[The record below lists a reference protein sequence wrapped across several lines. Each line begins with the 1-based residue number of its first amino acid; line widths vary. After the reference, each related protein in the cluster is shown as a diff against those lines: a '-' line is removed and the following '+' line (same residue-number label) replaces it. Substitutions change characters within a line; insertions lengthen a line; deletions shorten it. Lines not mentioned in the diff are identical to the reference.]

1 MVNGRKEKRKE
12 KKLSSKRASKVFRA
26 VQRAK
31 SSLGLQSRLPARHS
45 AVETRRLRLVLLRG
59 SLLGGLLG
67 LGLGG
72 RLTIGTLV
80 LHVLIIDVESLIDL
94 SAEGLFVIQTIRQE
108 LVCVFPTIRGAK
120 GKY

>member
-1 MVNGRKEKRKE
+1 MVERKKRK

-31 SSLGLQSRLPARHS
+31 SSLGLQSQLSARHS

-59 SLLGGLLG
+59 NLLGGLLG
-67 LGLGG
+67 LGLAG

-80 LHVLIIDVESLIDL
+80 LHILIIDIESLVDL
-94 SAEGLFVIQTIRQE
+94 SAQGLFVIEPVEKR
-108 LVCVFPTIRGAK
+108 
-120 GKY
+120 